1 MTPARLELRSRGALR
16 RLLVFAEYIDSPS
29 TRLDSGYQHGPTD
42 AQRQAM
48 MVRHRQECVRNPLQ
62 IRGDGRGGRQ
72 LNHEISGSTFGQ
84 NMEPTD
90 LKSNHSARLPGG
102 RMSLDGG
109 E

>member
-29 TRLDSGYQHGPTD
+29 TRLDSGHQHGPTD

-62 IRGDGRGGRQ
+62 IRGDGASETRTRDLLGAIQALSQLSYSPVRPRYSSGR
-72 LNHEISGSTFGQ
+72 
-84 NMEPTD
+84 D
-90 LKSNHSARLPGG
+90 LQV
-102 RMSLDGG
+102 
-109 E
+109 